1 MSEAKAVQNTAA
13 PRTVESLRRDLALLG
28 VRPGEV
34 LMAHTSL
41 SSIGWVCG
49 GAQGLVEALL
59 AAVGPAGTLV
69 MPAHTGGNTD
79 PAQWRRPPVPPAWNT
94 MIRRHMPAFE
104 PDKSPT
110 RGLGAA
116 AELFRTWPGT
126 LRSNHPVGSTCA
138 NGPLAE
144 YITLRQPLTPMWGM
158 DSPLG
163 ALYELDARVLLIGV
177 GYSRCTCL
185 HLAEAQTPDMPR
197 EAFGSAMLENGARV
211 WKTWEDFDYGSTPYG
226 QIGQRWED
234 EGIAYGKAIIGQIG
248 SAKARLCRMRPLVDF
263 ALVEMKKH
271 PLKR

>member
-1 MSEAKAVQNTAA
+1 MPEAKIVQETAA

-49 GAQGLVEALL
+49 GAQALVEVLL
-59 AAVGPAGTLV
+59 AAVGPEGTLV
-69 MPAHTGGNTD
+69 MPAHTVGNTE
-79 PAQWRRPPVPPAWNT
+79 PAHWRRPPVPPAWHT
-94 MIRRHMPAFE
+94 MIRRNMPAFE
-104 PDKSPT
+104 VDKTPT
-110 RGLGAA
+110 WRLGAT

-144 YITLRQPLTPMWGM
+144 RITSRQLLTPMWGM

-185 HLAEAQTPDMPR
+185 HLAEVQAPGMPR
-197 EAFGSAMLENGARV
+197 MACGAAMLEDGRRV
-211 WKTWEDFDYGSTPYG
+211 WKTYEDFDYGSYPYG
-226 QIGQRWED
+226 PIGQRYED
-234 EGIAYGKAIIGQIG
+234 GGHAIVGKIGN
-248 SAKARLCRMRPLVDF
+248 AKAHLCRVRPLVEY
-263 ALVEMKKH
+263 ALEEMRKH
-271 PLKR
+271 PLKEQK